1 MNEWIEHL
9 TDLSASGEPVV
20 VVTVARVRGS
30 APREVGAKMLVTAS
44 ETIGTIGG
52 GQLEYQCTRLAV
64 DRLERDSVTDLER
77 FPLGASMG
85 QCCGGV
91 VEVLFETVADG
102 LPAWLRTLGGLHGQR
117 TPALLVTEV
126 GGDSQDR
133 LIVTPEDAFGETH
146 AEDIDAA
153 RGRLERGEG
162 AALVDNVFYE
172 PVIGSD
178 FNVAVF
184 GAGHV
189 GSALIGVL
197 STLDCNVRW
206 VDSRRNVFRR
216 VPNNVRAIETREPAL
231 EVAALPPGSY
241 VLVMTHSHAIDY
253 DICARALSRDDLA
266 YVGLIGSA
274 SKRRRF
280 LKRFREQGLSDEA
293 IGRLTCPIGANGVP
307 GKKPAEIAVA
317 ATAEILAVR
326 GQAGA
331 GHKALPD
338 NVRRLR

>member
-9 TDLSASGEPVV
+9 SDLSASGEPVV
-20 VVTVARVRGS
+20 VVTVANVRGS

-64 DRLERDSVTDLER
+64 ERLERDSMTDIER

-91 VEVLFETVADG
+91 VEILFETVADG
-102 LPAWLRTLGGLHGQR
+102 IPAWLRTLGSLHGQR

-126 GGDSQDR
+126 GGDVSER
-133 LIVTPEDAFGETH
+133 LIVTPDDTFGDSH
-146 AEDIDAA
+146 AEDIDLA
-153 RGRLERGEG
+153 RQHLADGDG

-178 FNVAVF
+178 FDIAVF

-189 GSALIGVL
+189 GSALMGIL

-206 VDSRRNVFRR
+206 IDNRRHIFRH

-231 EVAALPPGSY
+231 EIAALPPGCH
-241 VLVMTHSHAIDY
+241 VLVMTHSHAIDF
-253 DICARALSRDDLA
+253 DICVRALGREDLA

-280 LKRFREQGLSDEA
+280 LKRFRKHGIAEQA
-293 IGRLTCPIGANGVP
+293 IERLTCPIGVDGVT
-307 GKKPAEIAVA
+307 GKKPSEIAVA
-317 ATAEILAVR
+317 VSAELLACR
-326 GQAGA
+326 NAA
-331 GHKALPD
+331 AKETTALPD
-338 NVRRLR
+338 NVSRIR

>member
-64 DRLERDSVTDLER
+64 DRLERASVTDLER

-91 VEVLFETVADG
+91 VEILFETVADG

-153 RGRLERGEG
+153 RRRLERGDG

-178 FNVAVF
+178 LNVAVF

-206 VDSRRNVFRR
+206 IDSRRHVFRR

-231 EVAALPPGSY
+231 EVAALPPGSF

-253 DICARALSRDDLA
+253 DVCARALNRDDLA

-280 LKRFREQGLSDEA
+280 LKRFREQGLGDEA

-326 GQAGA
+326 GQARA
-331 GHKALPD
+331 GQKALPD

>member
-1 MNEWIEHL
+1 MNEWVEHL
-9 TDLSASGEPVV
+9 VDLTAAGEPVV
-20 VVTVARVRGS
+20 IVTIAGVRGS

-64 DRLERDSVTDLER
+64 DRLDRDAAIDLER

-117 TPALLVTEV
+117 TPAMLVTEL
-126 GGDSQDR
+126 GGNPADK
-133 LIVTPEDAFGETH
+133 LIVTADAEFGETLG
-146 AEDIDAA
+146 EDVGAA
-153 RGRLERGEG
+153 RERLGRREPAALIEG
-162 AALVDNVFYE
+162 AFYE
-172 PVIGSD
+172 PVLGSD
-178 FNVAVF
+178 FDIAVF

-189 GSALIGVL
+189 GSALVGVL
-197 STLDCNVRW
+197 ATLDCNVRW
-206 VDSRRNVFRR
+206 IDSRRNVFRH
-216 VPNNVRAIETREPAL
+216 VPNNARAIETREPAL
-231 EVAALPPGSY
+231 EIAALAPGAH
-241 VLVMTHSHAIDY
+241 VLVMTHSHGIDF
-253 DICARALSRDDLA
+253 DICMKALRRDDLA

-280 LKRFREQGLSDEA
+280 EKRFREQGLGDAEIA
-293 IGRLTCPIGANGVP
+293 RLTCPIGVGGVT

-317 ATAEILAVR
+317 VSAELLGLR
-326 GQAGA
+326 GRAGRA
-331 GHKALPD
+331 ELPD
-338 NVRRLR
+338 NVTRLGS